1 MKAQNYVAIRKAIL
15 KFTGYLIAS
24 VVMATCF
31 FFFFMKTSSVEVSK
45 ILNKTKDYDKIQTIQ
60 LDLKEKVDSI
70 YYLASKLTNES
81 KINYRLMQNTLSVR
95 KLQLSNLLL
104 ELPKEDG
111 LLYGKLANQMNIFF
125 NTKDSLIIATSEL
138 NTVREDLIQCMSE
151 NRKITRK
158 IAIGGGLTFDK

>member
-1 MKAQNYVAIRKAIL
+1 MKAQNYAAIRKAIL
-15 KFTGYLIAS
+15 KFTWFLIAS
-24 VVMATCF
+24 VVLATCF

-45 ILNKTKDYDKIQTIQ
+45 ILDKTKDYDKIQTIQ

-70 YYLASKLTNES
+70 YYYSSWLTYDS
-81 KINYRLMQNTLSVR
+81 KINYRLMQNTLSER
-95 KLQLSNLLL
+95 KLQLFDLLL
-104 ELPKEDG
+104 ELPKEDA
-111 LLYGKLANQMNIFF
+111 LLYGKLAKQMNIFF

-158 IAIGGGLTFDK
+158 ISIGGGLTLNK